1 MEIKKINSNDWLN
14 LVNAESHPSLD
25 SYQTMYLE
33 LDNKFAVC
41 LVTGYGVF
49 RSGFVDKEEDLKEEE
64 LKLVKEYEE
73 AKSFGSVFVPKF
85 NSITTF

>member
-14 LVNAESHPSLD
+14 LVNAEAHPSLD
-25 SYQTMYLE
+25 TYEVMYVE
-33 LDNKFAVC
+33 LDGKFAVC
-41 LVTGYGVF
+41 LFTGYGVF
-49 RSGFVDKEEDLKEEE
+49 RSPFVADQESLEAEKEKVTKEF
-64 LKLVKEYEE
+64 EE